1 MDKKLDEKTRLI
13 AGLALGIIVIA
24 MLLYFVLFR
33 GSVLFAGIRKFLS
46 VLTPIIYGF
55 VLAYILSSPMQLIE
69 NLILLVLQRAKKLP
83 EDRGMRAIRVISSLV
98 SASLLILLIY
108 VLLAMLLPEL
118 ISSVRN
124 IMISFPGYIRNAQ
137 NWLSGTLIDHMAKS
151 EAIAKYANRLVAWF
165 YEQMEPQVEQLM
177 AQVTD
182 SLKGVLVFIRNAFLG
197 LIVSV
202 YILNAKERLTAR
214 FRRMLY
220 ALVPV
225 FRANRLIKNLRFADE
240 KFGGFLIG
248 KILDSMIIGVICYF
262 GMTILNIPY
271 SLLVSVIIG
280 VTNIIPFFGPFIGA
294 VPTAFLVF
302 CVNPLKALYFLIF
315 IILLQ
320 QFDGNFLG
328 PRILGNSV
336 GVSSFMVLVAILI
349 GSGLFGVPGMII
361 SVPICAVLT
370 TFIQTFILEKDV
382 EKNLPGDIESYRL
395 LDSIDPVTH
404 NVVYADRK
412 PENASLYFRLKQ
424 KSDLAKVHEP
434 KLVESSW
441 DRTIDQI
448 IDEKV
453 FDETEKDADLHF
465 RTRNEKAAAE
475 KGKIEKLLFGE
486 DSSADGKEKNAGKT
500 PENEFIPG
508 GSGKTKE
515 SHENSAS

>member
-1 MDKKLDEKTRLI
+1 
-13 AGLALGIIVIA
+13 
-24 MLLYFVLFR
+24 
-33 GSVLFAGIRKFLS
+33 
-46 VLTPIIYGF
+46 
-55 VLAYILSSPMQLIE
+55 
-69 NLILLVLQRAKKLP
+69 
-83 EDRGMRAIRVISSLV
+83 
-98 SASLLILLIY
+98 
-108 VLLAMLLPEL
+108 
-118 ISSVRN
+118 
-124 IMISFPGYIRNAQ
+124 
-137 NWLSGTLIDHMAKS
+137 
-151 EAIAKYANRLVAWF
+151 
-165 YEQMEPQVEQLM
+165 
-177 AQVTD
+177 
-182 SLKGVLVFIRNAFLG
+182 
-197 LIVSV
+197 
-202 YILNAKERLTAR
+202 
-214 FRRMLY
+214 
-220 ALVPV
+220 
-225 FRANRLIKNLRFADE
+225 
-240 KFGGFLIG
+240 
-248 KILDSMIIGVICYF
+248 
-262 GMTILNIPY
+262 MTILNIPY

-404 NVVYADRK
+404 TVVYADRT

-453 FDETEKDADLHF
+453 FDETEKDADMHF
-465 RTRNEKAAAE
+465 QMRSGKASAE

-500 PENEFIPG
+500 PENESIPG
-508 GSGKTKE
+508 VSEKTKE

>member
-1 MDKKLDEKTRLI
+1 
-13 AGLALGIIVIA
+13 
-24 MLLYFVLFR
+24 
-33 GSVLFAGIRKFLS
+33 
-46 VLTPIIYGF
+46 
-55 VLAYILSSPMQLIE
+55 
-69 NLILLVLQRAKKLP
+69 
-83 EDRGMRAIRVISSLV
+83 
-98 SASLLILLIY
+98 
-108 VLLAMLLPEL
+108 
-118 ISSVRN
+118 
-124 IMISFPGYIRNAQ
+124 
-137 NWLSGTLIDHMAKS
+137 
-151 EAIAKYANRLVAWF
+151 
-165 YEQMEPQVEQLM
+165 
-177 AQVTD
+177 
-182 SLKGVLVFIRNAFLG
+182 
-197 LIVSV
+197 
-202 YILNAKERLTAR
+202 
-214 FRRMLY
+214 
-220 ALVPV
+220 
-225 FRANRLIKNLRFADE
+225 
-240 KFGGFLIG
+240 
-248 KILDSMIIGVICYF
+248 
-262 GMTILNIPY
+262 MTILNIPY

-349 GSGLFGVPGMII
+349 GSGLFGVLGMII

-404 NVVYADRK
+404 KVVYADRK
-412 PENASLYFRLKQ
+412 PENASLYSRLKQ

-475 KGKIEKLLFGE
+475 KEKIEKLFFGE
-486 DSSADGKEKNAGKT
+486 DSSGDGKETDPVKT
-500 PENEFIPG
+500 PGNENNLGASDGMEGNSPVETTADTFSP
-508 GSGKTKE
+508 E
-515 SHENSAS
+515 SHDTK